1 MQNHPG
7 ILKKD
12 FYKVKSPAIL
22 CLFMK
27 LRRLHPTCVQG
38 PLPDQ
43 MSLPFYLKAIA
54 KKANLKHLC
63 LYSST
68 YLVSFTKLLCADSGS
83 PFSADENKI
92 DMPKMNIKK
101 SSTISKF

>member
-1 MQNHPG
+1 MT
-7 ILKKD
+7 
-12 FYKVKSPAIL
+12 F
-22 CLFMK
+22 FMK
-27 LRRLHPTCVQG
+27 LRRLHPNCVQG

-43 MSLPFYLKAIA
+43 MSLPFYLKATA
-54 KKANLKHLC
+54 KKANLKHLG

-92 DMPKMNIKK
+92 DMSKMNIKK